1 MDYSVKFVLF
11 TLSGLKVKV
20 NGLRL
25 KFVKVCE
32 SFDECDRL
40 KIIFKSKKNKITK
53 LYFILKIINIY
64 HYISLIYC
72 RKNMKMNK

>member
-11 TLSGLKVKV
+11 SLSGLIKVKLG
-20 NGLRL
+20 GLRV

-40 KIIFKSKKNKITK
+40 KNIFKSKKNKITK
-53 LYFILKIINIY
+53 LYFILKIII
-64 HYISLIYC
+64 I
-72 RKNMKMNK
+72 